1 MLGDSVSVWLF
12 ALNSLC
18 EFRIKAFSSIFI
30 SDAAAVVDTTTH
42 PTTEED
48 LPTTK
53 KTAELDMKD
62 PNRTDYERLGRVYV
76 AQYYMLFDDR
86 AKRLSLVA
94 LYQHEDSFMLYNGDR
109 FTGTRQIL
117 EKFEALTESVVE
129 RSIIAVD
136 SQPLQEGG
144 GLLMNVA
151 GKYRFRN
158 DTQARLYTQT
168 FIFRP
173 QKGSFFL
180 QHDIFREIESV
191 WITNKRKA
199 WRQKVSGSDS
209 SFTKWIESFLFE
221 SEMDLSQFN

>member
-1 MLGDSVSVWLF
+1 M
-12 ALNSLC
+12 
-18 EFRIKAFSSIFI
+18 
-30 SDAAAVVDTTTH
+30 VDTTTH
-42 PTTEED
+42 PSTAAD
-48 LPTTK
+48 SPDPPTTK
-53 KTAELDMKD
+53 EAAELDMKD
-62 PNRTDYERLGRVYV
+62 SNRTDYERLGRVYV

-94 LYQHEDSFMLYNGDR
+94 LYQHEDSFMLYNGER

-191 WITNKRKA
+191 
-199 WRQKVSGSDS
+199 
-209 SFTKWIESFLFE
+209 
-221 SEMDLSQFN
+221 